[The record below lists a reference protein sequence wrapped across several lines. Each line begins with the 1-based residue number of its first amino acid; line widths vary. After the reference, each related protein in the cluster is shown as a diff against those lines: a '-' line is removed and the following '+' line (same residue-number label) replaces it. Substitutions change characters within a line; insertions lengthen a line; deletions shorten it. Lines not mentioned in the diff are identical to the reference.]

1 MPQWIGIARRG
12 RRIAAAR
19 AARAGAPSVAGV
31 TDTIVGVPTGGLR
44 PFPTTLQESRTMPT
58 GANRVPATVL
68 VLGAILS
75 VQVGAAVAITLIRDF
90 GPLLTVT
97 IRLDVAAVLLLLVA
111 RPSLRGRSRR
121 DWGAVLALGLSLAL
135 MNVCFYTAIGR
146 LPLGVVVTVEFLGPL
161 GVAAAGSR
169 RPRDILA
176 VLVALVGVVAVSGAL
191 TIEPASLDLLGLA
204 FTIAAGAGWAAYIV
218 ATRSVGG
225 RWRQLD
231 GLAMAMVIAAVLVT
245 PLGMAASHGVV
256 PGGGQLAAGAAVGVL
271 SSVVPYSLELLAL
284 RRIATN
290 VFGILLS
297 LEPAVS
303 ALVGFALLGQALVGL
318 QVAGMGLVILASA
331 LVLTAQTV
339 PPEVAAAEIA

>member
-1 MPQWIGIARRG
+1 
-12 RRIAAAR
+12 
-19 AARAGAPSVAGV
+19 
-31 TDTIVGVPTGGLR
+31 
-44 PFPTTLQESRTMPT
+44 MPT
-58 GANRVPATVL
+58 DARRVPAPLL
-68 VLGAILS
+68 VLGGILS
-75 VQVGAAVAITLIRDF
+75 VNVGAAIAATLIRDL

-97 IRLDVAAVLLLLVA
+97 IRLDSAAVILLLA
-111 RPSLRGRSRR
+111 AQPSIRGRSRR
-121 DWGAVLALGLSLAL
+121 DWGAVLALGVSLAA

-176 VLVALVGVVAVSGAL
+176 VLVALAGVMAASGAL
-191 TIEPASLDLLGLA
+191 TVAWASLDLVGLA
-204 FTIAAGAGWAAYIV
+204 FAVAAGAGWAAYIV

-231 GLAMAMVIAAVLVT
+231 GLAMAMIIGAVIVT
-245 PLGMAASHGVV
+245 PLGIVSAQGIAISGS
-256 PGGGQLAAGAAVGVL
+256 QLATGAAIGVL

-297 LEPAVS
+297 VEPAVS
-303 ALVGFALLGQALVGL
+303 ALIGFILLGQALAAP
-318 QVAGMGLVILASA
+318 QVAGMGLVVAASA
-331 LVLTAQTV
+331 LVLTAQHE
-339 PPEVAAAEIA
+339 PPEVEAAEIA